1 MTPPRTQ
8 HAVLDRQGPGP
19 RVSDDM
25 TVEVALSLMA
35 GARVDHLV
43 LCDGDEQH
51 TGLVTLA
58 GLAVWRDSAAYTDRL
73 TLRDVV
79 GLAG

>member
-1 MTPPRTQ
+1 MTPTQ
-8 HAVLDRQGPGP
+8 TPHVVLDRQGPGP

-43 LCDGDEQH
+43 LCDGDEQR
-51 TGLVTLA
+51 TGMVTLA
-58 GLAVWRDSAAYTDRL
+58 GLAVLRDSAAYTDRL
-73 TLRDVV
+73 QLREVL